1 MPGTDTAVE
10 PDVEWKAA
18 WQPVVEVV
26 GQDFGD
32 GTPRVGPDTVEAGAI
47 RRFCEALELGCPL
60 HHDAGAARVAGYA
73 DIVAPVSS
81 ILSFTI
87 PAMWRP
93 GEPPVFTGA
102 GADASPA
109 RTPVA
114 PMTTGLEPP
123 SPAYFA
129 TDLELDVLG
138 RVVVGDRLARV
149 GNRLV
154 ACVPKQTRLGR
165 GAFMTWESEVHNQWG
180 EVVLRTRNRVYRYEP
195 SHPSERHSSSTATR
209 ADDTLGPP
217 GGTAAWS
224 VPPPRS
230 VDWSRS
236 RRWSEVVE
244 GQAVDAVAFPLS
256 LYRLVVEAGANR
268 DFNPI
273 HHNRDWARSE
283 GAPDVYANSVFLLGM
298 WERAAREFIG
308 IEGAIRSISGFRMR
322 AFNVADDTVVVRG
335 VVRHARVDG
344 DAGVLDIEMWSEN
357 ARGVSVGPGLVT
369 AEMPRR

>member
-1 MPGTDTAVE
+1 VDWE
-10 PDVEWKAA
+10 AA
-18 WQPVVEVV
+18 WQPVVDVV

-32 GTPRVGPDTVEAGAI
+32 GAARLGPDAVEAGAI

-60 HHDAGAARVAGYA
+60 HHDAESARAAGYA
-73 DIVAPVSS
+73 GIVAPASS
-81 ILSFTI
+81 ILTFTI

-93 GEPPVFTGA
+93 AERPVFTTA
-102 GADASPA
+102 GADTPPA

-114 PMTTGLEPP
+114 PMATGLEPP

-138 RVVVGDRLARV
+138 PVVVGDRLARV

-154 ACVPKQTRLGR
+154 ACVPKRTRLGR
-165 GAFMTWESEVHNQWG
+165 GAFMTWQSEVHNQRG

-195 SHPSERHSSSTATR
+195 TDRSERRPSSTATR

-217 GGTAAWS
+217 GGTAECS

-230 VDWSRS
+230 VDWSRP

-244 GQAVDAVAFPLS
+244 GQPVDPVAFPLS

-273 HHNRDWARSE
+273 HHNRDWARSQ

-308 IEGAIRSISGFRMR
+308 VEGTIRSMSGFRMR

-344 DAGVLDIEMWSEN
+344 DAGVLAMEMWSEN
-357 ARGVSVGPGLVT
+357 ARGVSVGPGLVV